1 MIAMLFQIY
10 FCFHSEL
17 AYVFQ
22 PYTVEMKSSSM
33 VGGYHVISH
42 ERIIVWIT
50 TPPSLKGAP

>member
-1 MIAMLFQIY
+1 MIAMLFQIF

-33 VGGYHVISH
+33 VGGYHVIAH
-42 ERIIVWIT
+42 ERIIV
-50 TPPSLKGAP
+50 